1 MDVVL
6 SKKKAGRPLL
16 FGNEIDKKVQ
26 DYLRMLQKK
35 GGILNSVVIDE
46 DEHLKCIDLENTEW
60 ACSLFLRIGFER
72 RAATT
77 GRWKIPDGA
86 IKEAGLLFH
95 NSIIDIVHRY
105 QIPPPLIMNFDQTL
119 DKKKCQNRCNLRVVV
134 PESTG
139 GGIWYHIF
147 KPFLTSAI
155 DIG

>member
-95 NSIIDIVHRY
+95 HSIIDIVHRY

-119 DKKKCQNRCNLRVVV
+119 DKKKMSKPLQSQGCCTGKHWRRHLVSHFQTVSYLCN
-134 PESTG
+134 
-139 GGIWYHIF
+139 
-147 KPFLTSAI
+147 
-155 DIG
+155 